1 MFLKYCWPNVLARS
15 SLLYQADVAVYLNPA
30 DQERRK
36 EAVSILQDTFVNH
49 HLTIYLREN
58 EVYNTGA
65 VMAMYEAVSS
75 NFFDGYDWV
84 IRLNP
89 DVMIRDDTFLRENM
103 VDPTV
108 SALLVNCRNRGAKVH
123 TDFFVIRPN
132 VLDANLFTEQ
142 IVQKNA
148 EQGFTSLLQDT
159 VLSKG
164 THRWIP
170 DTNPKTSACRAGDH
184 RDYYESP
191 IVHEHGTF
199 LFFVFRF
206 DMFLVG
212 LISFIFYSSPPQYL
226 SNS

>member
-15 SLLYQADVAVYLNPA
+15 SLLYQVDVAVYLNPA

-75 NFFDGYDWV
+75 NFFDGYDWI

-89 DVMIRDDTFLRENM
+89 DVMIRDDTFLRETM

-108 SALLVNCRNRGAKVH
+108 SALLINCSNRGTKAH

-132 VLDANLFTEQ
+132 VFDANLFTKQ
-142 IVQKNA
+142 IIQTNA
-148 EQGFTSLLQDT
+148 EQGFTSLIQDS

-170 DTNPKTSACRAGDH
+170 NTNPKTSSCRAGNH

-191 IVHEHGTF
+191 IVHEHG
-199 LFFVFRF
+199 
-206 DMFLVG
+206 MFLLFV
-212 LISFIFYSSPPQYL
+212 
-226 SNS
+226 